1 MDKSLEQLVLALLAK
16 EGLEAREGDLEQF
29 GSLLEEYAATL
40 KSLREVDVG
49 TEEIAGTFHP
59 EWK

>member
-1 MDKSLEQLVLALLAK
+1 MDESLEQLVIVLLAK
-16 EGLEAREGDLEQF
+16 EGLEAKEGDLQQF
-29 GSLLEEYAATL
+29 GPLLEKYAATL

-49 TEEIAGTFHP
+49 AQEIAGTFHP